1 MSAARAARRSAAAL
15 TAALALTLAGC
26 QADTLDHEETS
37 QEQASAPSTASGGPS
52 EATETEAGPTGSA
65 DESEEGSGSEG
76 GSGTEGDEEGS
87 GQGEGSDA
95 ADGEQNAQG
104 VPMRAFTAEETPPQF
119 LLYSFDGGLESD
131 RYAYF
136 MDAADES
143 DAKFTVYLSGIHLLQ
158 PENRTWYQA
167 PGNEPG
173 HVAKDLGGPKEEIA
187 ERIRMINAAYAQDH
201 EIGTHYNGHLCFVE
215 QYGGDKWNT
224 EDWRSEHEQFYQ
236 LLADPAGINGYED
249 DPDFPELEVPAEAI
263 QGQRLPCLDGQW
275 DQLVPVWQEFGHTYD
290 SSRGGQ
296 ERGVAWPYQE
306 DGIWQF
312 EMPLFYSPKAAE
324 MGAENPYIMTMDYN
338 FWVASQRLGIGEEDT
353 ERLAEVYLDTY
364 RYVYE
369 SVSSSNRAPIVFGNH
384 FNVYG
389 GDAYNPA
396 LAQTMKEFCPQEDT
410 YCVTYQTMIDWLE
423 LQDPAVLEA
432 WRQQGY
438 SAVGDDV
445 AEIRG

>member
-1 MSAARAARRSAAAL
+1 MPAPRAARRSAAAL

-26 QADTLDHEETS
+26 QAEPLAHEDLSHEQTATPTATS
-37 QEQASAPSTASGGPS
+37 
-52 EATETEAGPTGSA
+52 
-65 DESEEGSGSEG
+65 G
-76 GSGTEGDEEGS
+76 GSGEAPDEEADSEGDEDGAET
-87 GQGEGSDA
+87 GEGSDA
-95 ADGEQNAQG
+95 ADGEESEATDGGPNAQG
-104 VPMRAFTAEETPPQF
+104 VPMRAFTAEEAPPQF

-131 RYAYF
+131 RYEYF
-136 MDAADES
+136 MDAADEAG
-143 DAKFTVYLSGIHLLQ
+143 AKFTVFLSGIHLLQ
-158 PENRTWYQA
+158 PANRTWYQA

-173 HVAKDLGGPKEEIA
+173 HVAKELGGPKEEIA
-187 ERIRMINAAYAQDH
+187 ERIRMVNAAYAQGH

-215 QYGGDKWNT
+215 NYGGDQWTT
-224 EDWRSEHEQFYQ
+224 EDWRSEHEQFYR
-236 LLADPAGINGYED
+236 LLEDPAGINGYED

-275 DQLVPVWQEFGHTYD
+275 DQLVPVWQEYGHTYD
-290 SSRGGQ
+290 TSRGG
-296 ERGVAWPYQE
+296 EHRGVAWPYQE

-312 EMPLFYSPKAAE
+312 EMPLFYSPKAAAL
-324 MGAENPYIMTMDYN
+324 GAENPYIMTMDYN
-338 FWVASQRLGIGEEDT
+338 FWVSSQRLGIGEEDT

-364 RYVYE
+364 RYAYE
-369 SVSSSNRAPIVFGNH
+369 SVSRSNRAPIVFGNH

-410 YCVTYQTMIDWLE
+410 FCVTYQTMIDWLE

-438 SAVGDDV
+438 SALGDDV
-445 AEIRG
+445 ADIRG